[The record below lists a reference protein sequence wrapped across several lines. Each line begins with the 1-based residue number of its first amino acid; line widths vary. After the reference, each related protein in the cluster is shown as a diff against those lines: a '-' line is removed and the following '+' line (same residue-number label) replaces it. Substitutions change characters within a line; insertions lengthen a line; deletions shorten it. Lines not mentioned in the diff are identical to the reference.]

1 MSNPVVVTWL
11 DAERGDDEPTSGHIG
26 VVRNTVGWAVK
37 RDDTGIVIAMSQ
49 DEYRDGKQT
58 YERWFAI
65 PTAYI
70 QKVRKL
76 T

>member
-11 DAERGDDEPTSGHIG
+11 DAERGDETWEATSIG
-26 VVRNTVGWAVK
+26 VVRNTVGWVVRKDA
-37 RDDTGIVIAMSQ
+37 DGIVIAMSR
-49 DEYRDGKQT
+49 DEYPGTQK

-70 QKVRKL
+70 QRVRKL